1 MGAFNRIGYQN
12 DDVDKLLQEGAQEA
26 DSDKRRSLFEQ
37 AMEKTMA
44 DRAYISI
51 VVLQA
56 VWAGRSDK
64 VVVTPR
70 ADEETLAY
78 FIKPAK

>member
-1 MGAFNRIGYQN
+1 
-12 DDVDKLLQEGAQEA
+12 
-26 DSDKRRSLFEQ
+26 
-37 AMEKTMA
+37 MA

-51 VVLQA
+51 VVLQS
-56 VWAGRSDK
+56 VWAGRADK
-64 VVVTPR
+64 VVITPR